1 MRIARFLSF
10 ILLLASCSKDAHIVE
25 HPEWKQ
31 SFAQYGIDSACFIF
45 SDHSHE
51 RVHLYNRTRCTERF
65 LPASTF
71 KTFIT
76 LAALET
82 GAARDETTVIP
93 WDGVHRRP
101 EWDKE
106 MNLREALLVSNEPF
120 FQVLAQRVGRQNMQ
134 HFLDTVKY
142 GNQKMGPRA
151 DSFWL
156 DGSLKI
162 SADEQVGFIRKLYF
176 DELPFL
182 VRSQSMTRAM
192 LLREDSNNNRWY
204 YKTGLGRTNR
214 GTDIYWIVGYL
225 EHVRSVKE
233 PEKSMNKTGVR
244 NYPYFFAM
252 NFERPASDSSQDWS
266 AIRLKLLHELMNQ
279 FGATHDE

>member
-1 MRIARFLSF
+1 MRIALFLSIIF
-10 ILLLASCSKDAHIVE
+10 LFASCGNDAHIVE

-31 SFAQYGIDSACFIF
+31 TFAQYGIDSACFIF
-45 SDHSHE
+45 SDHTHE
-51 RVHLYNRTRCTERF
+51 RVHVYNRDRCIERF

-93 WDGVHRRP
+93 WDGIHRRP

-106 MNLREALLVSNEPF
+106 MNLREALRVSNEPF
-120 FQVLAQRVGRQNMQ
+120 FEVLAHRVGRQYMQ

-142 GNQKMGPRA
+142 GNEKIGSNP

-156 DGSLKI
+156 DGALRI

-204 YKTGLGRTNR
+204 FKTGLGRTDR

-225 EHVRSVKE
+225 EHIRRVKE
-233 PEKSMNKTGVR
+233 SEKSMNKTGVR

-252 NFERPASDSSQDWS
+252 NFERPAGDSSKDWS
-266 AIRLKLLHELMNQ
+266 AIRLKVLHEIMSN